1 MAVQMMGVGEETG
14 ELDSMLAKVAD
25 FYEIEVELA
34 VKGLTSLLEPIMIT
48 VLGGLVGT
56 ILLSMYLPL
65 FTVFDLIQ

>member
-1 MAVQMMGVGEETG
+1 
-14 ELDSMLAKVAD
+14 
-25 FYEIEVELA
+25 
-34 VKGLTSLLEPIMIT
+34 LEPIMIT